1 MASVVR
7 ATTHTGIASGIGK
20 SGNLVR
26 KNRET
31 VLTHSGLLLEH
42 FARLATNVAGTMA
55 AAIGVLGRR
64 KELEVTRAAY
74 GLTREQMAAIQDIE
88 PALASGPDLTV
99 VPDLTQDDMFG
110 ARKVVTAQF
119 G

>member
-1 MASVVR
+1 MAGVDR
-7 ATTHTGIASGIGK
+7 AARTAITSGSGK
-20 SGNLVR
+20 SGHLVR

-42 FARLATNVAGTMA
+42 FARLATNVAGTSA

-74 GLTREQMAAIQDIE
+74 GLSREQQNAIQEFVSTWGSFNPDTVLFAV
-88 PALASGPDLTV
+88 PAGASP
-99 VPDLTQDDMFG
+99 
-110 ARKVVTAQF
+110 
-119 G
+119 